1 MTGKLVEFHQ
11 EAATEY
17 EAAVEWYAQHSR
29 LAARKFVF
37 EVDRALNF
45 ISEAPNRWPKHTHG
59 TRRFLLQ
66 HFPFAIVYRESSPAV
81 HVIAIAHG
89 RRRPGYWK
97 ERF

>member
-11 EAATEY
+11 EAVTEY
-17 EAAVEWYAQHSR
+17 EAAVEWYAERSY
-29 LAARKFVF
+29 LVARKFVL
-37 EVDRALNF
+37 EIDRALTL
-45 ISEAPNRWPKHTHG
+45 ISEAPNRWAKHKHG

-66 HFPFAIVYRESSPAV
+66 HFPFAIVYRESSSAV
-81 HVIAIAHG
+81 QIIAIAHG